1 MNDAIL
7 QCHILLAFF
16 CFSSQSL
23 QENIN
28 HLETEIG
35 GQELA
40 VELYVTLEASGH
52 IVHLMNVHF
61 KKFCFYE
68 PLVKTSHRHKLY
80 DYENYK
86 VLNHYH
92 QTNS

>member
-1 MNDAIL
+1 MMLFYNVIYF
-7 QCHILLAFF
+7 LAFF

-35 GQELA
+35 GQELP
-40 VELYVTLEASGH
+40 VELYVTLAAIGH

-86 VLNHYH
+86 VLNHCH